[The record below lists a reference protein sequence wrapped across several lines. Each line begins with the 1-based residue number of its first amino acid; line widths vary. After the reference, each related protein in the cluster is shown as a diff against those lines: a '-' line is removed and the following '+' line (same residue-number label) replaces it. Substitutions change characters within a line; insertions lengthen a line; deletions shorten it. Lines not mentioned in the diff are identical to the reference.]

1 MAHHPQAHTLTD
13 IQSMSTTLRR
23 FVDGLDFAV
32 DDFQLRACSSLD
44 AGNSVLVSAPTGSGK
59 TLIAEYSLELALHRQ
74 ERAFYTTPIK
84 ALSNQKFRDL
94 VDRLGADRVG
104 LLTGDNSINPDA
116 EVIVMT
122 TEVLRNMIYARAS
135 SLETLGVVVLD
146 EVHFLQDT
154 FRGPVWEEVII
165 HLPME
170 VQLVCLSAT
179 VSNAGEVASWLTTV
193 RGRTESVVE
202 TTRPVEL
209 VHHFV
214 VGDTATHSL
223 LMHDTLVHGE
233 PNNRLR
239 RLLTED
245 GRRRSQQFG
254 SKSRR
259 SRFFIPNRV
268 EMVELLDD
276 EDMLPAIVFIFSRA
290 QCDDAVRSCDRAG
303 LRLTDRD
310 ESIAVREIVERRCID
325 LTPSDKQVLGYEDF
339 LHNICNGI
347 ASHHAGMIPL
357 FKEAVEE
364 CFVAGLVKVVFATE
378 TLAVGI
384 NMPARAVVI
393 EKLTKFSGEH
403 HTPLRATDFAQ
414 LTGRAGRRGIDTIG
428 HAITLWSPQMAY
440 DQVVALATSRAFSLN
455 SAFRP
460 TFNMAVNLVNS
471 HSRIEASHLL
481 SLSFAQFQADKE
493 IVSIEAQLQTKR
505 RELAMLRLEFDDDGT
520 EGTNADV
527 EDVERGSDL
536 ASGDPQASSTE
547 VEIALRGFRPGD
559 VFLVDSTKLRGKAAV
574 LSTASRR
581 SGQRLSVITTSR
593 KMLDLVAAD
602 FDSVPVKG
610 AKIDLP
616 VPFDPS
622 RTDFQ
627 REVASRL
634 SRVEPQVVGQAKRV
648 RGHDSVDSESSR
660 DRKARR
666 LRADIE
672 KISRRSQ
679 TQKGAVVSRF
689 DGVVSI
695 LEELDYVQDWK
706 LTEKGC
712 LLTKVFHESDLLVV
726 EMLSKGVLLGL
737 TMVDLAAVLSCVTYD
752 PRGRGDDGVS
762 WTNDTVRSRFK
773 RIDKMSTKI
782 NDLERQHG
790 MSPHRSP
797 DGGLHREVAAW
808 ARGSSLSKILDP
820 EVTPGDFV
828 RHVRQVIDLARQV
841 ATVSQDESLSEAS
854 TQLATALDRGLV
866 AASTTVVVEGDLA

>member
-1 MAHHPQAHTLTD
+1 MMSETLT
-13 IQSMSTTLRR
+13 Q
-23 FVDGLDFAV
+23 FVKELDFTV
-32 DDFQLRACSSLD
+32 DEFQLRACGSLD

-59 TLIAEYSLELALHRQ
+59 TLIAEYALELALFRG

-94 VDRLGADRVG
+94 VERLGADRVG
-104 LLTGDNSINPDA
+104 LLTGDNSVNPSA
-116 EVIVMT
+116 EVVVMT
-122 TEVLRNMIYARAS
+122 TEVLRNMIYARS
-135 SLETLGVVVLD
+135 DSLESLGVVVLD

-179 VSNAGEVASWLTTV
+179 VSNAAEVASWLTTV
-193 RGRTESVVE
+193 RGRTESIVE

-209 VHHFV
+209 VNHFV
-214 VGDTATHSL
+214 VGDSATHSV

-233 PNNRLR
+233 PNQRLR

-245 GRRRSQQFG
+245 VRRRNQQSG
-254 SKSRR
+254 SRHRR

-268 EMVELLDD
+268 ELVEMLDD

-310 ESIAVREIVERRCID
+310 ESLAIRDIVERRCVD
-325 LTPSDKQVLGYEDF
+325 LTQSDRQVLGYDEF

-428 HAITLWSPQMAY
+428 HAITLWSQQVSY

-471 HSRIEASHLL
+471 HSRVEASHLL

-493 IVSIEAQLQTKR
+493 IVAIEAQLQAKR
-505 RELAMLRLEFDDDGT
+505 RELALLKLDDDGVD
-520 EGTNADV
+520 EPDMDV
-527 EDVERGSDL
+527 DEAATGGDVVL
-536 ASGDPQASSTE
+536 ASPTE

-559 VFLVDSTKLRGKAAV
+559 VFLVDSSKLRGKAAV

-581 SGQRLSVITTSR
+581 SGQRLTVITTSR
-593 KMLDLVAAD
+593 KMLDLVSAD
-602 FDSVPVKG
+602 FDAVPIKG
-610 AKIDLP
+610 GSIDLP

-634 SRVEPQVVGQAKRV
+634 SRVEPQAIGPTKRV
-648 RGHDSVDSESSR
+648 RGHSLANDESSR
-660 DRKARR
+660 DRKSRR
-666 LRADIE
+666 LRADID
-672 KISRRSQ
+672 KITRRSQ

-689 DGVVSI
+689 DGVISI
-695 LEELDYVQDWK
+695 LEELGYVQDWT
-706 LTEKGC
+706 LTSKGR
-712 LLTKVFHESDLLVV
+712 LLTRVFHESDLLVV
-726 EMLSKGVLLGL
+726 EVLSNGMLLGL
-737 TMVDLAAVLSCVTYD
+737 AMVDLAAVLSCVTYD
-752 PRGRGDDGVS
+752 PRGRGDEGVS
-762 WTNDTVRSRFK
+762 WINDTVRSRFK
-773 RIDKMSTKI
+773 RLDKMSKKI
-782 NDLERQHG
+782 QDLERQHG

-808 ARGSSLSKILDP
+808 ARGASLSKILDP

-841 ATVSQDESLSEAS
+841 ATVATDE
-854 TQLATALDRGLV
+854 TLAETSSKVAMALDRGLV
-866 AASTTVVVEGDLA
+866 AASTTIAVEGDVA

>member
-1 MAHHPQAHTLTD
+1 
-13 IQSMSTTLRR
+13 MSQMQRTFIERLN
-23 FVDGLDFAV
+23 FAV
-32 DDFQLRACSSLD
+32 DDFQLRAFTSLD

-59 TLIAEYSLELALHRQ
+59 TLIAEYALEIAVQRG

-84 ALSNQKFRDL
+84 ALSNQKYRDL
-94 VDRLGADRVG
+94 AERLGGEHVG
-104 LLTGDNSINPDA
+104 LLTGDNSINPGA
-116 EVIVMT
+116 EVVVMT
-122 TEVLRNMIYARAS
+122 TEVLRNMIYARSS
-135 SLETLGVVVLD
+135 SLASLGVVVLD

-179 VSNAGEVASWLTTV
+179 VSNASEVASWLTTV
-193 RGRTESVVE
+193 RGRTDSIVES
-202 TTRPVEL
+202 TRPVEL
-209 VHHFV
+209 VNHFV
-214 VGDTATHSL
+214 VGDAATHSV

-233 PNNRLR
+233 PNQRLR
-239 RLLTED
+239 RLLVED
-245 GRRRSQQFG
+245 HRRRGQMYG
-254 SKSRR
+254 AKNRR
-259 SRFFIPNRV
+259 GRFFTPSRV
-268 EMVELLDD
+268 ELVELLDD

-310 ESIAVREIVERRCID
+310 ESLAIRDIVERRCVD
-325 LTPSDKQVLGYEDF
+325 LTTSDKQVLGYEDF
-339 LHNICNGI
+339 VHNICNGI

-428 HAITLWSPQMAY
+428 HAITLWSPQMSY
-440 DQVVALATSRAFSLN
+440 DQVVSLATSRAFSLN

-460 TFNMAVNLVNS
+460 TFNMAVNLVSS

-493 IVSIEAQLQTKR
+493 IVAVEAQLQAKR
-505 RELAMLRLEFDDDGT
+505 RELALLRRDEDDSEVLSDEPT
-520 EGTNADV
+520 ESPVHAAQEEYVASPV
-527 EDVERGSDL
+527 EL
-536 ASGDPQASSTE
+536 
-547 VEIALRGFRPGD
+547 EIALRGFRPGD
-559 VFLVDSTKLRGKAAV
+559 VFLVDSVKLRGKAVV

-581 SGQRLSVITTSR
+581 SGQRLTVITTSR
-593 KMLDLVAAD
+593 KILDLVAAD
-602 FDSVPVKG
+602 FDAVPVKG
-610 AKIDLP
+610 GTIDLP

-627 REVASRL
+627 REAASRL
-634 SRVEPQVVGQAKRV
+634 SRVEPSIGSVVRRV
-648 RGHDSVDSESSR
+648 RGTSSVTDDSSR
-660 DRKARR
+660 DRKARK
-666 LRADIE
+666 LRADID

-679 TQKGAVVSRF
+679 TQKGAVVARF
-689 DGVVSI
+689 DGVVAI
-695 LEELDYVQDWK
+695 LEELGYVANWT
-706 LTEKGC
+706 LTDKGR
-712 LLTKVFHESDLLVV
+712 LLARIFHESDLLVTEV
-726 EMLSKGVLLGL
+726 LNQGVLVGL
-737 TMVDLAAVLSCVTYD
+737 SVADLAAVLSCITYD
-752 PRGRGDDGVS
+752 PRGRGEESTS
-762 WTNDTVRSRFK
+762 WMNDTVRSRFK
-773 RIDKMSTKI
+773 RLEKLSKKI
-782 NDLERQHG
+782 QELERQHG
-790 MSPHRSP
+790 MATHRSP

-808 ARGSSLSKILDP
+808 SKGAALSRILDP

-828 RHVRQVIDLARQV
+828 RHVRQVIDLARQIS
-841 ATVSQDESLSEAS
+841 TVSADQSLSEAAS
-854 TQLATALDRGLV
+854 QLASCLDRGLV
-866 AASTTVVVEGDLA
+866 AASTAVSAEGDNT

>member
-1 MAHHPQAHTLTD
+1 MSETLT
-13 IQSMSTTLRR
+13 R
-23 FVDGLDFAV
+23 FVKELDFTV
-32 DDFQLRACSSLD
+32 DEFQVRACGSLD

-59 TLIAEYSLELALHRQ
+59 TLIAEYALELALFRGD
-74 ERAFYTTPIK
+74 RAFYTTPIK

-94 VDRLGADRVG
+94 VERLGADRVG
-104 LLTGDNSINPDA
+104 LLTGDNSVNPSA
-116 EVIVMT
+116 EVVVMT
-122 TEVLRNMIYARAS
+122 TEVLRNMIYARAD
-135 SLETLGVVVLD
+135 SLESLGVVVLD

-179 VSNAGEVASWLTTV
+179 VSNAAEVASWLTTV
-193 RGRTESVVE
+193 RGRTESIVE

-209 VHHFV
+209 VNHFV
-214 VGDTATHSL
+214 VGDSATHSV

-233 PNNRLR
+233 PNQRLR

-245 GRRRSQQFG
+245 VRRRNQQSG
-254 SKSRR
+254 SRHRR
-259 SRFFIPNRV
+259 SRFFIPSRV
-268 EMVELLDD
+268 ELVEMLDD

-310 ESIAVREIVERRCID
+310 ESLAIRDIVERRCVD
-325 LTPSDKQVLGYEDF
+325 LTLSDRQVLGYDDF

-428 HAITLWSPQMAY
+428 HAITLWSQQVSY

-471 HSRIEASHLL
+471 HSRVEASHLL

-493 IVSIEAQLQTKR
+493 IVAIEAQLQAKR
-505 RELAMLRLEFDDDGT
+505 RELALLKLDDDGAD
-520 EGTNADV
+520 EPDV
-527 EDVERGSDL
+527 ELDEAASRGDVVL
-536 ASGDPQASSTE
+536 ASPTE

-559 VFLVDSTKLRGKAAV
+559 VFLVDSSKLRGKAAV

-581 SGQRLSVITTSR
+581 SGQRLTVITTSR
-593 KMLDLVAAD
+593 KMLDLVSAD
-602 FDSVPVKG
+602 FDSVPIKG
-610 AKIDLP
+610 GSIDLP

-634 SRVEPQVVGQAKRV
+634 SRVEPQVIGHTKRV
-648 RGHDSVDSESSR
+648 RGHSVANDESSR
-660 DRKARR
+660 DRKSRR
-666 LRADIE
+666 LRADID
-672 KISRRSQ
+672 KIARRSQ

-689 DGVVSI
+689 DGVISI
-695 LEELDYVQDWK
+695 LEELGYVQDWT
-706 LTEKGC
+706 LTSKGR
-712 LLTKVFHESDLLVV
+712 LLTRVFHESDLLVV
-726 EMLSKGVLLGL
+726 EVLSNGMLLGL

-752 PRGRGDDGVS
+752 PRGRGDEGVS
-762 WTNDTVRSRFK
+762 WINDTVRSRFK
-773 RIDKMSTKI
+773 RLDKMSKKI
-782 NDLERQHG
+782 QDLERQHG

-808 ARGSSLSKILDP
+808 ARGASLSKILDP

-841 ATVSQDESLSEAS
+841 ATVATDETLAETSSQVAM
-854 TQLATALDRGLV
+854 ALDRGLV
-866 AASTTVVVEGDLA
+866 AASTTVTVEGDVP

>member
-1 MAHHPQAHTLTD
+1 LTESSRL
-13 IQSMSTTLRR
+13 ISQVQRR
-23 FVDGLDFAV
+23 FVEGLDFAV
-32 DDFQLRACSSLD
+32 DDFQLRAFASLD

-59 TLIAEYSLELALHRQ
+59 TLIAEYALEMAIHRG

-84 ALSNQKFRDL
+84 ALSNQKYRDL
-94 VDRLGADRVG
+94 VERLGGERVG
-104 LLTGDNSINPDA
+104 LLTGDNSINPGA
-116 EVIVMT
+116 EVVVMT
-122 TEVLRNMIYARAS
+122 TEVLRNMIYARS
-135 SLETLGVVVLD
+135 SALGSLGVVVLD

-179 VSNAGEVASWLTTV
+179 VSNAAEVASWLTTV
-193 RGRTESVVE
+193 RGRTDSIVES
-202 TTRPVEL
+202 TRPVEL
-209 VHHFV
+209 VNHFV

-233 PNNRLR
+233 PNQRLR
-239 RLLTED
+239 RLLVED
-245 GRRRSQQFG
+245 HRRRGHQYG
-254 SKSRR
+254 GKNRR
-259 SRFFIPNRV
+259 SRFFIPSRV
-268 EMVELLDD
+268 ELVELLDD

-310 ESIAVREIVERRCID
+310 ELLAIRDIVERRCVE
-325 LTPSDKQVLGYEDF
+325 LTTADKHVLGYEDF
-339 LHNICNGI
+339 VHNICNGI

-428 HAITLWSPQMAY
+428 HAITLWSPQMSY

-460 TFNMAVNLVNS
+460 TFNMAVNLVSS
-471 HSRIEASHLL
+471 HSRVEASHLL

-493 IVSIEAQLQTKR
+493 VVAVEAQLQTKR
-505 RELAMLRLEFDDDGT
+505 RELAMLRRDEDDSNLLQKSPDT
-520 EGTNADV
+520 RNQESNNEYAASPV
-527 EDVERGSDL
+527 EL
-536 ASGDPQASSTE
+536 
-547 VEIALRGFRPGD
+547 EIALRSLRPGD
-559 VFLVDSTKLRGKAAV
+559 VFLVDSVKLRGKAVV

-581 SGQRLSVITTSR
+581 SGQRLTVITTSR
-593 KMLDLVAAD
+593 KVLDLVAAD
-602 FDSVPVKG
+602 FDAIPVKG
-610 AKIDLP
+610 GAIDLP

-627 REVASRL
+627 REAASRL
-634 SRVEPQVVGQAKRV
+634 SRVEPSFQAVERRV
-648 RGHDSVDSESSR
+648 RGTSLLNDESSR

-666 LRADIE
+666 LRADID
-672 KISRRSQ
+672 KISKRSQ
-679 TQKGAVVSRF
+679 TQKGAVVARF
-689 DGVVSI
+689 DGVVAI
-695 LEELDYVQDWK
+695 LEDLGYVANWS
-706 LTEKGC
+706 LTDKGL
-712 LLTKVFHESDLLVV
+712 LLTRVFHESDLLVTEV
-726 EMLSKGVLLGL
+726 LSHGILVGL
-737 TMVDLAAVLSCVTYD
+737 SVGDLAAVLSSITFD
-752 PRGRGDDGVS
+752 PRGRPEESTS
-762 WTNDTVRSRFK
+762 WMNDTVRSRFK
-773 RIDKMSTKI
+773 RIEKLSKKI
-782 NDLERQHG
+782 QGLERQHG
-790 MSPHRSP
+790 MTTHRSP

-808 ARGSSLSKILDP
+808 SKGTSLSRILDP
-820 EVTPGDFV
+820 DITPGDFV
-828 RHVRQVIDLARQV
+828 RHVRQVIDLARQI
-841 ATVSQDESLSEAS
+841 ATVSTDQSLSDAAS
-854 TQLATALDRGLV
+854 LVASSLDRGLV
-866 AASTTVVVEGDLA
+866 AASTAVTVEGDHI